1 MYEDLFS
8 EEENSY
14 GDCLITKI
22 ESIETVGVLPVYDIQ
37 VFKNSNFFAE
47 GLLVHNCQLHKMNKA
62 PVGAPCI
69 YEQDYLRSQTER
81 YFEEFNVQPDSPT
94 EMQMVAELAEIDLYE
109 RRVTQILSLTHQDF
123 SQEDLMGFDAGG
135 NMIARD
141 DISRYLNIKEKLKNR
156 RSKLLESLM
165 ATRKERA
172 KIAVQASGAGTGSG
186 SQSLKDKLDMLTA
199 ATRGQYRDPSVVNGS
214 KNDTN

>member
-1 MYEDLFS
+1 
-8 EEENSY
+8 
-14 GDCLITKI
+14 
-22 ESIETVGVLPVYDIQ
+22 
-37 VFKNSNFFAE
+37 
-47 GLLVHNCQLHKMNKA
+47 
-62 PVGAPCI
+62 
-69 YEQDYLRSQTER
+69 
-81 YFEEFNVQPDSPT
+81 
-94 EMQMVAELAEIDLYE
+94 
-109 RRVTQILSLTHQDF
+109 
-123 SQEDLMGFDAGG
+123 MGFDAGG

-172 KIAVQASGAGTGSG
+172 KIAVQASGAGVGNG

-199 ATRGQYRDPSVVNGS
+199 ATRGQYRDPSVINGS